1 MKKLPSG
8 KTAKV
13 NKDTKEMDGLGIAHN
28 NWRHSRRKSNP
39 DARRQSIYYYQP
51 PVDPRNRP

>member
-28 NWRHSRRKSNP
+28 NWTAFATQIKSGCMTAIHLLLSP
-39 DARRQSIYYYQP
+39 AS
-51 PVDPRNRP
+51 